1 MQEFHI
7 DSSMLCRW
15 LKARDSFE
23 ASLFTGN
30 KYRIGSPGRHVTHSD
45 LESELYRWIINKRSD
60 VIGISLCAVRQQML
74 MLTQSIDSQ
83 FKASIL
89 LSKDHKNTS

>member
-23 ASLFTGN
+23 S
-30 KYRIGSPGRHVTHSD
+30 S
-45 LESELYRWIINKRSD
+45 
-60 VIGISLCAVRQQML
+60 
-74 MLTQSIDSQ
+74 
-83 FKASIL
+83 
-89 LSKDHKNTS
+89 LSKPVINIELVALVVMLLILILSLSYTDGLSINSRRIDYQTSVT